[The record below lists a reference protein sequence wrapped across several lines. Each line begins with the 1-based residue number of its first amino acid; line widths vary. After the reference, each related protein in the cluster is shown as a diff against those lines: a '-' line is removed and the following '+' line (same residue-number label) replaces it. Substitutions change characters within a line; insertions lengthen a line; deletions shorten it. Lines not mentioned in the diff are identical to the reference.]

1 MNDVQILQIVDRFK
15 LGSHNPENF
24 LSELQNAAIVVLRHF
39 DIDPIEVFQNILDKC
54 LAATRRGDAND
65 PIHLYFQ
72 DWFATYDAV
81 RVGDW
86 TDNTSPNSIERR
98 SRIKELL
105 KIDPSRD
112 SDLEFLFPLYLEP
125 NVIIVNKQ
133 RPWLTPE
140 RIRTDGYYGPSILEY
155 LKRSGFAPQN
165 IAMVNQA
172 TSEILDKLGDPR
184 SNEKFAARGLVIGY
198 VQSGKTTNIN
208 LLIGK
213 AIDSGYRMVIVLAG
227 LTDVLRNQ
235 TQRRIDKELI
245 GKKIIEI
252 DPDELRGDGYIGKSD
267 WDQFNEHPPPSGNQA
282 VIPIERMT
290 TRKIDFS
297 PGQGINAFTDD
308 WAVNGSSARIVVIK
322 KQKQRLES
330 LISELQIMSQSV
342 REDLPVLVIDDE
354 SDQATVNT
362 VNPEKPKKKELEDR
376 SAINKCIVDLLSAFG
391 NRSGR
396 CQYVGY
402 TATPF
407 ANVLINPDDA
417 SDLFPQDFIVALSR
431 PPGYMGVRDFHDL
444 DDEFMPVYG
453 LDPLLSNK
461 EKHVRDVNPDDG
473 ENELNKSLQKALD
486 SFVISGALKLYRRQ
500 TLGLPFR
507 HHTMFFT
514 DSTMTSRMDDARD
527 DILRIWRGSSYN
539 TSIGMKRLEIL
550 YGSDFLK
557 FSEKRNDPSYFPMT
571 FEDLRPHIAKAIQKI
586 NSTWND
592 HGTLLIIN
600 QNTNEQTPDFEVEEI
615 WKIIVGGTKLS
626 RGYTIEGLTTTF
638 FRRKSTGEDTLLQMG
653 RWFGYRNE
661 YRDLVR
667 LFISRSEAISRK
679 KKLDVYKAFEA
690 SCRDEETFRLEL
702 LRYTRVIPGVEPIR
716 PRDIVPLVQCTHP
729 DLKPAQSNKIWNAQ
743 LTARNYGGRRRAF
756 GKTSINIDFRQR
768 NAELLRS
775 LLSEFPLQ
783 HGFLR
788 EGMKGPFQ
796 YSLVPHQRVS
806 DLLHAMAIG
815 KPANQDEKLFLDYL
829 NDSRNEITDW
839 LVLLPQ
845 ISERADNPT
854 WEINEANTSSTI
866 LRTWEGEPETEEG
879 NFTTLA
885 DDLMRKPAYFISGI
899 NPDTK
904 PNQLSS
910 LVVDL
915 KKERNRAV
923 LLALLIH
930 IMNSPDDGFE
940 AFTEDS
946 PAIGF
951 EYFLPKNKMP
961 FFGYE
966 AKRRL
971 VGDPIVIDANELEQ
985 ERVV

>member
-1 MNDVQILQIVDRFK
+1 MNDLHILEIFERFK
-15 LGSHNPENF
+15 IGDHNPENF
-24 LSELQNAAIVVLRHF
+24 LKELQNAAIVVLRDF
-39 DIDPIEVFQNILDKC
+39 DVNPIEVFENILDKC
-54 LAATRRGDAND
+54 LAAVRRGDAND

-81 RVGDW
+81 RLGHW
-86 TDNTSPNSIERR
+86 TDSTGPNSIERR
-98 SRIKELL
+98 SRIKILL
-105 KIDPSRD
+105 QIDASRD
-112 SDLEFLFPLYLEP
+112 EDLETLFPLYLEP
-125 NVIIVNKQ
+125 NVIIVEKQ

-140 RIRTDGYYGPSILEY
+140 RIRNDGYYGPSILEY

-184 SNEKFAARGLVIGY
+184 STEKFAARGLVIGY

-213 AIDSGYRMVIVLAG
+213 AIDSGYRLVIVLAG

-245 GKKIIEI
+245 GKKIVEI
-252 DPDELRGDGYIGKSD
+252 DPDEKNDYGYIGKSD
-267 WDQFNEHPPPSGNQA
+267 WHQFNEHPPPSGNKA
-282 VIPIERMT
+282 VTPLERMT
-290 TRKIDFS
+290 TRTIDFS

-308 WAVNGSSARIVVIK
+308 WAVNGTSARIVVIK

-330 LISELQIMSQSV
+330 LVTELQIMSQDV
-342 REDLPVLVIDDE
+342 REDLSVLIIDDE

-362 VNPEKPKKKELEDR
+362 VNPEKPKKKELEER
-376 SAINKCIVDLLSAFG
+376 SAINKCIVDLLGAFG

-396 CQYVGY
+396 CQYIGY

-444 DDEFMPVYG
+444 DDEFMPVSG

-461 EKHVRDVNPDDG
+461 EKHVRDVNPDNG
-473 ENELNKSLQKALD
+473 EDALNKSLQEALD

-500 TLGLPFR
+500 TLGMPFR

-514 DSTMTSRMDDARD
+514 DSTMTQRMDDARD
-527 DILRIWRGSSYN
+527 EILRIWRSSSYN
-539 TSIGMKRLEIL
+539 TSTGMKRLELL
-550 YGSDFLK
+550 YSGDFLK
-557 FSEKRNDPSYFPMT
+557 FSEKKNDSDYFPVQ
-571 FEDLRPHIAKAIQKI
+571 FDDLRHHIAKTIQKI

-592 HGTLLIIN
+592 HGTILIIN

-653 RWFGYRNE
+653 RWFGYRSE

-667 LFISRSEAISRK
+667 LFISRSESISKK

-756 GKTSINIDFRQR
+756 GKTSRNTDFRTR
-768 NAELLRS
+768 NADLLRS
-775 LLSEFPLQ
+775 LLIEFPDQ
-783 HGFLR
+783 SGFLR
-788 EGMKGPFQ
+788 SENKGPFQ
-796 YSLVPHQRVS
+796 FSIIPHQRITE
-806 DLLHAMAIG
+806 LLLAMSEG
-815 KPANQDEKLFLDYL
+815 KPTNQDEKLFLDYL
-829 NDSRNEITDW
+829 CDSRNEIDDW
-839 LVLLPQ
+839 LLLLPQ
-845 ISERADNPT
+845 ISGRSDNPP
-854 WEINEANTSSTI
+854 WEVIETRTLSTI
-866 LRTWEGEPETEEG
+866 LRTWEGELDTDNG

-885 DDLMRKPAYFISGI
+885 DDLMRKPAYFISGLD
-899 NPDTK
+899 PEEGT
-904 PNQLSS
+904 NQFSP
-910 LVVDL
+910 LVHDL
-915 KKERNRAV
+915 RREHRRGV
-923 LLALLIH
+923 LLTLLIH
-930 IMNSPDDGFE
+930 LMNPDEDGFE
-940 AFTEDS
+940 PFTKDK

-951 EYFLPKNKMP
+951 EYFLPKNKMQY
-961 FFGYE
+961 FGYE
-966 AKRRL
+966 AKRRI
-971 VGDPIVIDANELEQ
+971 VGDPIVIDAEEVD
-985 ERVV
+985 RD